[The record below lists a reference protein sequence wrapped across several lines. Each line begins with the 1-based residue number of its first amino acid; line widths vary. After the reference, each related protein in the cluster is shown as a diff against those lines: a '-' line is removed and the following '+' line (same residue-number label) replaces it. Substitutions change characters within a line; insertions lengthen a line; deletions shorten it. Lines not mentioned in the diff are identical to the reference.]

1 MSQVE
6 EAHTGGR
13 LLHRNGDEV
22 GGDVGDKDVLDE
34 AAGGFPVLA
43 GLDRPSESR
52 AMWNKQPRN
61 LCPHPD
67 SGSLW
72 LCVSGQLPRPLWALL
87 SSFYLFF

>member
-22 GGDVGDKDVLDE
+22 GGDIGDEDVLDE

-43 GLDRPSESR
+43 GLDGHGEVLPG
-52 AMWNKQPRN
+52 A
-61 LCPHPD
+61 
-67 SGSLW
+67 
-72 LCVSGQLPRPLWALL
+72 GQGGRVRV
-87 SSFYLFF
+87 